1 MDGDGQP
8 TLDRAER
15 AANTRGVPSGEF
27 VPKTEDLLYERQGPI
42 AFLTFN
48 RPRARNALTWAM
60 YEGLYACC
68 EHVDADERVKVLILR
83 GAGDKAFVAGT
94 DISQFRAFS
103 TREDALTY
111 ERNNNTY
118 ASRLENVAKPTIAMI
133 RGACTGGGAVFA
145 LCCDLRVAAP
155 DVRFGVPIASTL
167 GNTLSMQNFVRLV
180 SLIGPARTKELIFT
194 ARLVGADEG
203 KAMGVFNEIVEP
215 EALEA
220 RTLELA
226 RQIAGNA
233 PLTIRSAKLSVQRVI
248 DNMRPEE
255 TEDLVLMCYLSE
267 DFREGVNAFLEKRRP
282 AWQGR

>member
-1 MDGDGQP
+1 MATTEQ
-8 TLDRAER
+8 A
-15 AANTRGVPSGEF
+15 EF
-27 VPKTEDLLYERQGPI
+27 VPRTDELLYERRGPI

-48 RPRARNALTWAM
+48 RPQARNALTWAM
-60 YEGLYACC
+60 YEGLYDCC
-68 EHVDADERVKVLILR
+68 EHVDADDRVKVLVLR

-111 ERNNNTY
+111 ESNNNKY
-118 ASRLENVAKPTIAMI
+118 ASRLEGVSKPTIAMI

-145 LCCDLRVAAP
+145 LCCDMRLAAP

-180 SLIGPARTKELIFT
+180 SLIGPARTKDLIFT
-194 ARLVGADEG
+194 ARLIGAEEG
-203 KAMGVFNEIVEP
+203 HSVGVFNEIVEP
-215 EALEA
+215 QQLEA

-226 RQIAGNA
+226 ERIAGNA
-233 PLTIRSAKLSVQRVI
+233 PLTIRSAKLAVQRVVDKLRVDEI
-248 DNMRPEE
+248 
-255 TEDLVLMCYLSE
+255 EDLMLMCYLSE